1 MEEAVMAISRAKSLA
16 VAWVGAGV
24 LGSTPGLAG
33 AQDTFPDRPVRL
45 VNPYSP
51 GGSVDLVG
59 RAVARGLT
67 ELWGQQIIIDN
78 RPGAGTQIGS
88 EIVARSEPN
97 GYTMLVNSS
106 AIAINP
112 SIYRKM
118 RYDPIKDL
126 YPIAEVSKSSPML
139 AVNPGLPVKSVKDLV
154 ALARAQPGKI
164 TCAASGIGST
174 NHLSAEMFK
183 WLAGVNLLIVPYKG
197 GGPAI
202 TDLVAGHVQMFF
214 NSAFQFLPLAK
225 SGRLRILGSGA
236 AQRVDYAPDIPTI
249 AEQGVAGFEA
259 STWYAVYG
267 PGGLPKPLAQKWN
280 DAINK
285 WLQSPQA
292 VDYFKQNYMKRIG
305 GNLDTFAAFHRSE
318 IARWRKVVQAAG
330 LKPQ

>member
-1 MEEAVMAISRAKSLA
+1 MSSRRTTLWTLLCAGSIGLGGAV
-16 VAWVGAGV
+16 
-24 LGSTPGLAG
+24 GSVF
-33 AQDTFPDRPVRL
+33 AQSDFPNRPVRL

-59 RAVARGLT
+59 RAVAHGLT
-67 ELWGQQIIIDN
+67 EIWGQQVIVDN

-126 YPIAEVSKSSPML
+126 YPIVEVSKSSPML
-139 AVNPGLPVKSVKDLV
+139 AIHPGVAAKSVKELV
-154 ALARAQPGKI
+154 ALAKAQPGKLA
-164 TCAASGIGST
+164 CAASGIGST

-183 WLAGVNLLIVPYKG
+183 WLADVDVLIVPYKG

-202 TDLVAGHVQMFF
+202 IDLVAGQVQMFF
-214 NSAFQFLPLAK
+214 NSAFQFIPHAK
-225 SGRLRILGSGA
+225 VGRLRILGTGA
-236 AQRVDYAPDIPTI
+236 AERVEYAPEVPTI
-249 AEQGVAGFEA
+249 AEQGVAGYEA

-267 PGGLPKPLAQKWN
+267 PAGLPKPLAQQWN
-280 DAINK
+280 TAINK
-285 WLQSPQA
+285 WLQSPQG
-292 VDYFKQNYMKRIG
+292 VEHFRKNYMKRIG
-305 GNLDTFAAFHRSE
+305 GSLETFAAFHRSE
-318 IARWRKVVQAAG
+318 IERWGKVVKAAG